1 MPQIE
6 ILVQEVSLES
16 ITFIKEDGLK
26 KLPLMMSM
34 FFTTNTE
41 KLKVLKKTN
50 QEESCEYKGNDL
62 YSTYHL
68 NQYELFS
75 KFHLFQKYITNNLL
89 INV

>member
-16 ITFIKEDGLK
+16 ITFIREDGLK

-41 KLKVLKKTN
+41 KPKVSKKTN

-68 NQYELFS
+68 NQYEPFS
-75 KFHLFQKYITNNLL
+75 RFYLIQKYIIKYLL
-89 INV
+89 IKV

>member
-41 KLKVLKKTN
+41 KPKVSKKTN
-50 QEESCEYKGNDL
+50 QEESCESKRNDL
-62 YSTYHL
+62 
-68 NQYELFS
+68 
-75 KFHLFQKYITNNLL
+75 
-89 INV
+89 